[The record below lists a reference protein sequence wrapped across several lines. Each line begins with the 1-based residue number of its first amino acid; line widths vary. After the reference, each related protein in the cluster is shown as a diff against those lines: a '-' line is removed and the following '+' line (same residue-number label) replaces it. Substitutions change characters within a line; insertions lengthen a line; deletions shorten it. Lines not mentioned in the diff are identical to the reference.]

1 MAEQHLEDLE
11 HALAQH
17 GWQTT
22 EAMETPGVRRW
33 GISGSWEITRGVCK
47 LFLDFE
53 GGDADGVVTYPL
65 ERAYACHV
73 RGRERLSIY
82 FHKRASP
89 AWRQDLRTFVASLDH
104 LIRG

>member
-11 HALAQH
+11 HVLAQH

-22 EAMETPGVRRW
+22 DTMETPGARRG
-33 GISGSWEITRGVCK
+33 GISGSSEITRGACK

-53 GGDADGVVTYPL
+53 GGDADGVVTYPI

-73 RGRERLSIY
+73 RGQKRLGIY
-82 FHKRASP
+82 FHKRANP
-89 AWRQDLRTFVASLDH
+89 AWRRELGTFVASLDH
-104 LIRG
+104 LTRG